1 MLNTRA
7 QTSVFVSKKFFVVAI
22 FLLKI
27 IWKTAYILDVSVG
40 VHIGY
45 HTVYECENI
54 SNHYVAKKP
63 LG

>member
-1 MLNTRA
+1 MENN
-7 QTSVFVSKKFFVVAI
+7 
-22 FLLKI
+22 
-27 IWKTAYILDVSVG
+27 AYILDVSVG